1 MRRFNE
7 NKKCY
12 RPDQIINKGWL
23 FCTNKMTG
31 EIMGFCVSNIN
42 LECNIISSRA
52 KPATEKEAELPS
64 LLDVINVKI
73 YNKEKKLFRLCQVI

>member
-1 MRRFNE
+1 
-7 NKKCY
+7 
-12 RPDQIINKGWL
+12 
-23 FCTNKMTG
+23 
-31 EIMGFCVSNIN
+31 MGFCVSNIN
-42 LECNIISSRA
+42 LQCNIISSRA